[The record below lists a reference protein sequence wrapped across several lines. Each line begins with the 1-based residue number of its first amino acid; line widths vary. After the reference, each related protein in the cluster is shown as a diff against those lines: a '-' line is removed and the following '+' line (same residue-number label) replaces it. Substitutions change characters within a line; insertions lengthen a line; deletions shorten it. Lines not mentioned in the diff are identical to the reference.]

1 MAKNKLDLIFKSY
14 DIRGVYGDTLTEEV
28 AFKIGYAFANFV
40 EDDSILIGH
49 DGRISYQEMF
59 DAISSGI
66 ISANKNIIYIGLVPT
81 DIIYSL
87 SGLLNKPGLI
97 ITASHNPKNYNGLK
111 LCNAGALP
119 IGENTGLLEIKALV
133 ENFNNSIEIN
143 NLKIVTSNLIDNYFD
158 HIKALVQPNM
168 INNKLK
174 FGIDGGNGAIG
185 SVFDDLDTIYSFN
198 YSPIYLEVD
207 GNFPNHPA
215 DPSDEK
221 NLEDLKNLV
230 LENNLDF
237 GVAFDG
243 DADRAVFIDDKG
255 NVISR
260 SMMTALIS
268 DFLSNEKNNLK
279 VVHNVNVSPHAL
291 NLLNDRN
298 IQLYRC
304 KVGHSN
310 IKKMMREIDAD
321 FGGEHSAH
329 FYYKEN
335 FYADSGI
342 LTLLIFMKIIS
353 TKKDKVSNIFEN
365 YNFPP
370 SSGEVNFV
378 VDDVEESLKNVEKVF
393 DVDFDYL
400 DGLTC
405 TTENYWFNIRGSNTE
420 PKLRV
425 NVESR
430 SAKVITEVLE
440 KISSNI

>member
-185 SVFDDLDTIYSFN
+185 SVFDDLDTIYHFN

-255 NVISR
+255 NIISG

-268 DFLSNEKNNLK
+268 DFMSKENNNLK
-279 VVHNVNVSPHAL
+279 VVHNVNVSPHSL
-291 NLLNDRN
+291 KLLNDKN

-353 TKKDKVSNIFEN
+353 TKEDKVSNIFEN

-430 SAKVITEVLE
+430 SAKMITEVLE